1 MSFSFCLQINCHYST
16 DFELQTGIFI
26 WFQLLY
32 YFNTVPGTEDKKNS
46 KKRSFRVR
54 SIHMGDGP
62 VEDDDRTL

>member
-16 DFELQTGIFI
+16 VFELQTGIFI

-46 KKRSFRVR
+46 KKSPSGCIV
-54 SIHMGDGP
+54 SIWEMG
-62 VEDDDRTL
+62 L